1 MNKDILRRMIQTILT
16 LALQGMILFVS
27 AWSIRWV
34 WAWAFVATGVIGLL
48 INYIIL
54 PREVIE
60 ERGRKKENVEVK

>member
-34 WAWAFVATGVIGLL
+34 WALGLCCHRSNWFTHKL
-48 INYIIL
+48 YYSSS
-54 PREVIE
+54 RSD
-60 ERGRKKENVEVK
+60 